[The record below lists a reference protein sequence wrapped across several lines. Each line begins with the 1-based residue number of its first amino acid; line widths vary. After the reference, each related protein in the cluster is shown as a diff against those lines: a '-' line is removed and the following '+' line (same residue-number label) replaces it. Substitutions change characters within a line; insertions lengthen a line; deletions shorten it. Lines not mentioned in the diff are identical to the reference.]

1 MAEEEVK
8 EPSSDQTEDERVT
21 IEVTAEG
28 TNTLKDEEGA
38 NSDTIV
44 VVGVIISLSAVAFFV
59 LITFMI
65 FCRRRWIKKETQD
78 EKDEEKRAQNRK
90 KNKGKVIP

>member
-1 MAEEEVK
+1 MAEEEEK

-21 IEVTAEG
+21 IEVTEG
-28 TNTLKDEEGA
+28 RNTLKDEEGA

-44 VVGVIISLSAVAFFV
+44 VVGVIISLSAIAFFV